1 MGMEPSGKK
10 QVVKAQVPLAE
21 MARYTI
27 DLKSITQGRGK
38 FRMEVDHYE
47 EVPSQDAEKIIAKA
61 KKEKEEK
68 EK

>member
-1 MGMEPSGKK
+1 
-10 QVVKAQVPLAE
+10 

-38 FRMEVDHYE
+38 FKMEVDHYE
-47 EVPSQDAEKIIAKA
+47 EVPSQDADKIIAKA